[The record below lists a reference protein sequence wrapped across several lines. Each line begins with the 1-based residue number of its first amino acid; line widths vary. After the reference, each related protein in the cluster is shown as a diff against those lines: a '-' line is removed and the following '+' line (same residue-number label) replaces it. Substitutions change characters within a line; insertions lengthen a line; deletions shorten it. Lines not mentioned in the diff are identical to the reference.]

1 MGEVANNL
9 VEMYKS
15 GLSMAE
21 IAEREKCSVH
31 KVQWHLDKQGIRR
44 RTRSEAG
51 YVKHNPA
58 GDPFALRTPKTLE
71 EAKLL
76 GLGIGLYWGEGTK
89 ASPTAVRL
97 GNTDPILLRQFIRFL
112 VEICGV
118 SVARIR
124 YGLQIFADINSD
136 EAVAYWMR
144 ELNITREQFLPTIV
158 MSPAQGRGT
167 YRRKSKYGVVTVYFN
182 NKKLRDILVNML
194 Q

>member
-1 MGEVANNL
+1 
-9 VEMYKS
+9 
-15 GLSMAE
+15 MAE

-97 GNTDPILLRQFIRFL
+97 GNTDSALLRKFVKFL
-112 VEICGV
+112 TDMCGV
-118 SVARIR
+118 PTGRIK
-124 YGLQIFADINSD
+124 YGLQIFEDID
-136 EAVAYWMR
+136 AATAVSYWMK

-158 MSPAQGRGT
+158 VSPAQGRGT
-167 YRRKSKYGVVTVYFN
+167 YRRKSKYGVVTIYFN